1 MCMKK
6 AKPIPRMGNC
16 KVWKILQL
24 TVMHIIIDTTLPLY
38 LFMLFV
44 FAFQILAFLSP
55 LYAKVLQYEYT
66 VLLTNCFFYLLNF
79 LVF

>member
-1 MCMKK
+1 MKK
-6 AKPIPRMGNC
+6 AKPIPRVDKC
-16 KVWKILQL
+16 KVRKIIQF
-24 TVMHIIIDTTLPLY
+24 TFMHIIIDTTIPLY

-55 LYAKVLQYEYT
+55 LYAKVLKYEYV